1 MSKIDR
7 ILLIVLTLL
16 ISFLVF
22 FFTVFIYYILRYRNT
37 NLFTD
42 RGQKSIYEIP
52 DEEILHQLNKFTL
65 KIIDFPQILSSFMDQ
80 RKEEYKVIFYANLIK
95 LYMDNDR
102 ILYYFKE
109 NTKENI
115 EITIEVLKT
124 IKQID
129 LSDLVNRTWEL
140 YEQNGHEID
149 FMANDFMWYKFP
161 LRSALLLYIREN
173 VEKFY

>member
-1 MSKIDR
+1 M
-7 ILLIVLTLL
+7 
-16 ISFLVF
+16 
-22 FFTVFIYYILRYRNT
+22 
-37 NLFTD
+37 
-42 RGQKSIYEIP
+42 
-52 DEEILHQLNKFTL
+52 HQLNKFTL
-65 KIIDFPQILSSFMDQ
+65 KVIDFPQILSSFMDQ

-129 LSDLVNRTWEL
+129 LSDLVNRTWNSMNKMVTRL
-140 YEQNGHEID
+140 TLWPMTSCGIN
-149 FMANDFMWYKFP
+149 F
-161 LRSALLLYIREN
+161 L
-173 VEKFY
+173 